1 MITGAP
7 TKQKKEFPTG
17 MAIALAVI
25 LSAGGGAAWYF
36 SQPRDNANQAPVLT
50 PEAKAYVKN
59 LKLSGVELKATDSA
73 MAKSLIEIVGS
84 ITNNGDRKL
93 KLVEL
98 NCVFYDPYN
107 QVVLRERVAIVRPK
121 NGGLAPTE
129 TKAFRMPFD
138 NMPPS
143 WNQAMPQLVI
153 AQIQFE

>member
-1 MITGAP
+1 MITGQP
-7 TKQKKEFPTG
+7 KKNREFPTG
-17 MAIALAVI
+17 IAIALAVV
-25 LSAGGGAAWYF
+25 LLVGGAAAWYF
-36 SQPRDNANQAPVLT
+36 SQPRENANQAPVLT
-50 PEAKAYVKN
+50 PEAKAYVRN
-59 LKLSGVELKATDSA
+59 LKLGGVELKATDSA
-73 MAKSLIEIVGS
+73 MAKSLIEIVGN

-98 NCVFYDPYN
+98 NCIFYDPYN

-121 NGGLAPTE
+121 AGGIAPGE

-138 NMPPS
+138 NMPGS

>member
-1 MITGAP
+1 MITGTP
-7 TKQKKEFPTG
+7 VKKKKEFPTG
-17 MAIALAVI
+17 LVIALTVVLAV
-25 LSAGGGAAWYF
+25 GGAAAWYF
-36 SQPRDNANQAPVLT
+36 GQPRDNANQAPVLT
-50 PEAKAYVKN
+50 PEAKAYVRN
-59 LKLSGVELKATDSA
+59 LKLSGTELKATDSA

-84 ITNNGDRKL
+84 ITNNGERKL

-98 NCVFYDPYN
+98 NCIFYDPYN

-121 NGGLAPTE
+121 NGGLAPAE
-129 TKAFRMPFD
+129 TKPFRMPFD